1 MPIDPRIALQAIGIQ
16 APDFQGALAKG
27 QEYRTNQM
35 AQQAAQATAARNT
48 MLQQAAAR
56 TNFTDRNS
64 VNQFVSLAGADA
76 KPYLEAAGAGDTLF
90 SARAA
95 AARDETK
102 FNTEQ
107 RVSLRD
113 FLQREVGSFLNAP
126 TDANIAAS
134 RARAIAQGIDAADFD
149 AYAAPYVALPE
160 GERAERLR
168 NDLGTTAEGRALV
181 EMFADKYEYV
191 DTGGAK
197 IPVQMNTL
205 VPGATP
211 PRALGVTPD
220 PSKFNDIATAN
231 GIVRVYGDGRTEALQ
246 APGGG
251 PLQEGLSPADQR
263 AQAEADAE
271 AAAERTRV
279 AQMAE
284 ANLYGVQNTR
294 GVIAA
299 ALPNVSHWT
308 AGLGSVT
315 AVIPGSPAAN
325 LAGDLETLEANL
337 SFEKLA
343 EMRANSPTGG
353 ALGNITNTE
362 LKLLGASMRS
372 LRQSQ
377 GPEQLRR
384 NLAIIDA
391 SLARLEAA
399 YAAAGRPSPV
409 GGSAPPAPAPSGGGS
424 PPRITTQAQYDALAS
439 GEPYIDPNGVR
450 RTKQ

>member
-16 APDFQGALAKG
+16 APDVLGAMAQG
-27 QEYRTNQM
+27 QQYRQNQM

-149 AYAAPYVALPE
+149 AYVAPYVALPE
-160 GERAERLR
+160 GERAARLQNELATSADGLKLLER
-168 NDLGTTAEGRALV
+168 
-181 EMFADKYEYV
+181 FAPTY
-191 DTGGAK
+191 TMQNAGGSI
-197 IPVQMNTL
+197 IPVQTNPL
-205 VPGATP
+205 APGATA
-211 PRALGVTPD
+211 PRPITVTPD

-263 AQAEADAE
+263 AQAGADAE
-271 AAAERTRV
+271 AAAERTR
-279 AQMAE
+279 ATQMAE

-377 GPEQLRR
+377 GPVQLRR

-399 YAAAGRPSPV
+399 YAEAGLQSPV
-409 GGSAPPAPAPSGGGS
+409 GGGGAPPAPAPSGGGS
-424 PPRITTQAQYDALAS
+424 PQRIWNAQ
-439 GEPYIDPNGVR
+439 GVPYVIRGGQWVPE
-450 RTKQ
+450 

>member
-16 APDFQGALAKG
+16 APDVLGAMAQG
-27 QEYRTNQM
+27 QQYRQNQM
-35 AQQAAQATAARNT
+35 AQQAAQATAQRNA
-48 MLQQAAAR
+48 MIRQRAAATDF
-56 TNFTDRNS
+56 TNPDA
-64 VNQFVSLAGADA
+64 VNMFVREAGPDA
-76 KPYLEAAGAGDTLF
+76 TPYLEAAGAGDTLF

-149 AYAAPYVALPE
+149 AYVAPYVALPE
-160 GERAERLR
+160 GDRAARLQ
-168 NDLGTTAEGRALV
+168 NELGTTEEGRALLKT
-181 EMFADKYEYV
+181 FAPTYDMQNA
-191 DTGGAK
+191 GGSI
-197 IPVQMNTL
+197 IPVQTNAL
-205 VPGATP
+205 VPGATA
-211 PRALGVTPD
+211 PRPITVTPD

-263 AQAEADAE
+263 AQAETDAE

-299 ALPNVSHWT
+299 ALPNISHWT

-315 AVIPGSPAAN
+315 AVVPGSPAAN

-409 GGSAPPAPAPSGGGS
+409 GGGAGGGANL
-424 PPRITTQAQYDALAS
+424 PPVGPEGARVRS
-439 GEPYIDPNGVR
+439 RSNGTIMVSR
-450 RTKQ
+450 GGQWVPE